1 MKNNT
6 KKKKTMSMAHR
17 AVLISVTS
25 SVFLAVVCILVAAL
39 FFQREAIKIYEGMES
54 SLTRSALVEVDR
66 EALRDLIIKTSEVVK
81 TIDDPVSM
89 RENSEEEYFAKFA
102 DIQNSDE
109 YRKIWEQLNNTRR
122 ATISTAYCLSLIY
135 PDKGYWVYVFDAS
148 DSNVQRCGELLI
160 DDFSALSGHPGMDY
174 VGNVTISE
182 KYGRVRTDGVAV
194 YTDDSKGIYSYL
206 TLKYVNKNK

>member
-1 MKNNT
+1 MKTNS

-39 FFQREAIKIYEGMES
+39 FFQREAIKIYEGMET
-54 SLTRSALVEVDR
+54 SLTRSALVEVDQ

-109 YRKIWEQLNNTRR
+109 YRKIWEQFNNTRR
-122 ATISTAYCLSLIY
+122 ATIY
-135 PDKGYWVYVFDAS
+135 
-148 DSNVQRCGELLI
+148 
-160 DDFSALSGHPGMDY
+160 
-174 VGNVTISE
+174 
-182 KYGRVRTDGVAV
+182 
-194 YTDDSKGIYSYL
+194 
-206 TLKYVNKNK
+206 